1 MKNTMSKL
9 FTSLEALTGAFLGAV
24 LSFITPIAP
33 FFWLAVGLVLLDT
46 ITGVIAAQRRKEKI
60 NSQGFARLLSKI
72 VVYMAAILG
81 CHGVEAV
88 LHVPNVT
95 FLAVGAIAF
104 TELMS
109 VLENTR
115 VVSGANIAGVVGGL
129 LSKFQKVPDKEPES
143 EEKEE

>member
-1 MKNTMSKL
+1 MRTTMSKL
-9 FTSLEALTGAFLGAV
+9 FTSLEALLGATFGAL
-24 LSFITPIAP
+24 LSFITPVAP
-33 FFWLAVGLVLLDT
+33 FFWLAIGLVLLDT
-46 ITGVIAAQRRKEKI
+46 ITGMIAAKRRKEKI
-60 NSQGFARLLSKI
+60 NSKGFARLLSKI
-72 VVYMAAILG
+72 VVYMASIVA

-115 VVSGANIAGVVGGL
+115 VVSGANVAGVVGGL
-129 LSKFQKVPDKEPES
+129 LSKFQKAPEPG

>member
-9 FTSLEALTGAFLGAV
+9 FTSLEALLGATFGAI

-33 FFWLAVGLVLLDT
+33 FFWLAIGLVIADT
-46 ITGVIAAQRRKEKI
+46 ITGVIAARKRKEKI
-60 NSQGFARLLSKI
+60 NSRGFARLLSKI

-81 CHGVEAV
+81 CHGVENV
-88 LHVPNVT
+88 MHVPNVT
-95 FLAVGAIAF
+95 VLAVGAIAF

-115 VVSGANIAGVVGGL
+115 VVSGANIGGLVGGL
-129 LSKFQKVPDKEPES
+129 LSKFQKVP
-143 EEKEE
+143 EEKEKDVEE